1 ISFLKYLLPP
11 FLLFY
16 YQKLSFN
23 GPNIETD
30 IVESNRI
37 LSLSGGGV
45 KGIAELV
52 VLAEIEERTGK
63 SITELF
69 PIITGTSVGG
79 LIAGLLTI
87 PKESGSSIP
96 KYSAKEALEI
106 FKEAV
111 PQILGPLKDNF

>member
-1 ISFLKYLLPP
+1 MSNKEQNIES
-11 FLLFY
+11 
-16 YQKLSFN
+16 
-23 GPNIETD
+23 NIETE
-30 IVESNRI
+30 IVKSNRI

-87 PKESGSSIP
+87 
-96 KYSAKEALEI
+96 AK
-106 FKEAV
+106 
-111 PQILGPLKDNF
+111 PL